1 MKTITL
7 ILSLITLTLIQIVI
21 TWAIC
26 SIYPHVTLEWF
37 LIILATLL
45 TFDISCSYMI
55 ISSLKNI
62 EE

>member
-1 MKTITL
+1 MKTLNL
-7 ILSLITLTLIQIVI
+7 IASIIAIILTQIVI

-26 SIYPHVTLEWF
+26 SIYPHVTFKWF

-62 EE
+62 E

>member
-1 MKTITL
+1 MKTLNLIATIIAITL
-7 ILSLITLTLIQIVI
+7 LQIVI
-21 TWAIC
+21 VWAIC

-55 ISSLKNI
+55 ISSLKI
-62 EE
+62 